1 MNRSGTDSGG
11 PDGANPDDVFR
22 TVPFNHPFDLETD
35 EMIAVARRI
44 HDEMDARRTV
54 RDFSD
59 RDVPREVIE
68 WCIRAASTAPSGAHR
83 QPWHFA
89 VISDPDLKSRIRQAA
104 EEEEREFYRNRAPDS
119 WLEALRPL
127 GTDEHKPFLE
137 TAPWLIAIFA
147 RAFDVDEDGNR
158 SKNYYVQESVGLAS
172 GLLINA
178 LHRCGL
184 STLTHTPSPMRFLNE
199 ILGRPSNERPFIL
212 LVVGLAAEDVRVP
225 DLTRRP
231 LDEVASFF

>member
-1 MNRSGTDSGG
+1 MNRSGT
-11 PDGANPDDVFR
+11 
-22 TVPFNHPFDLETD
+22 VPFSHPVDLDADDMIET
-35 EMIAVARRI
+35 ARRI
-44 HDEMDARRTV
+44 YVEMDARRTV

-59 RDVPREVIE
+59 RAVPREVIE
-68 WCIRAASTAPSGAHR
+68 WCLRAASTAPSGAHR

-89 VISDPDLKSRIRQAA
+89 VVSDPDVKRRLRLAA
-104 EEEEREFYRNRAPDS
+104 EEEEREFYENRAPEE

-137 TAPWLIAIFA
+137 TAPWLIAIFS
-147 RAFDVDEDGNR
+147 RAYSLDEDGHR
-158 SKNYYVQESVGLAS
+158 SKNYYVQESVGLAT

-184 STLTHTPSPMRFLNE
+184 STLTHTPSPMRFLGE

-212 LVVGLAAEDVRVP
+212 LVVGHAAEDARVP
-225 DLTRRP
+225 DIKRRP
-231 LDEVASFF
+231 LDDVATFV